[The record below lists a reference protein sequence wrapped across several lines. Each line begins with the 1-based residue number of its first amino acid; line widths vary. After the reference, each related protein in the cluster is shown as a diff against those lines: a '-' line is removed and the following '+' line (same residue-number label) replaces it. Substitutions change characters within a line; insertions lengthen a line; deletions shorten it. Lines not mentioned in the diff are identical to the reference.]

1 MNYIITAKDVHAGN
15 STDDVANPLFV
26 TEIATELI
34 ITRLYLI
41 MMLQEKKISKNDCIV
56 TVDERKCLYTKIFE
70 NVISYKDFIKKDVKC
85 IDLLQ
90 PDIFDMMSS
99 GPVET
104 RIIPYLPFYQN
115 WERDKDIIKN
125 IELSSMNGYDL
136 SKPFVCLVIRKRKA
150 WTEKNMTDEFWID
163 LINKLKENN
172 IKTFIFGKDAESFCD
187 SKNTTYVKNYQDW
200 CTLVTN
206 KNCKHV
212 TSTMTGGVY
221 PCLIFGDPNT
231 KMSIIDNT
239 HLMSKYSY
247 DPSFYNDCINFSKIK
262 INFINNIP
270 TTKEIYDTITENL

>member
-1 MNYIITAKDVHAGN
+1 MNYIITAKNVYAGN
-15 STDDVANPLFV
+15 SIDDVANPLLV

-41 MMLQEKKISKNDCIV
+41 MMLQEKKINKNDCIV
-56 TVDERKCLYTKIFE
+56 TVDERKCLYTNIFE

-90 PDIFDMMSS
+90 SNMFDMMSA
-99 GPVET
+99 GPVKE

-125 IELSSMNGYDL
+125 IELSSMGGYDL
-136 SKPFVCLVIRKRKA
+136 SKPFICLVIRKRKA
-150 WTEKNMTDEFWID
+150 WTEKNMTDKFWID

-172 IKTFIFGKDAESFCD
+172 IKTFVFGKDTESFCD
-187 SKNTTYVKNYQDW
+187 FENTIYVKNYQDW

-221 PCLIFGDPNT
+221 PCLIFGDSNI
-231 KMSIIDNT
+231 KMSLIDNT
-239 HLMSKYSY
+239 HLMANHSW
-247 DPSFYNDCINFSKIK
+247 DPSFYHDCINFSKIK
-262 INFINNIP
+262 INFINTVP